1 MYAMGHTFAKVSLYN
16 PNDLSRVLD
25 LNLIVDTGSTYTWVK
40 KTKLNNLGIKPI
52 GKRVF
57 KTIEGRLIER
67 EIGEAII
74 EYENEKITTIVVF
87 AEEEDVEVLGVY
99 ALEGLGLEIDPITRK
114 LKKSQTILAL

>member
-1 MYAMGHTFAKVSLYN
+1 MEHTFAKVSLYN

-25 LNLIVDTGSTYTWVK
+25 LNLIVNTGSTYTWVK
-40 KTKLNNLGIKPI
+40 KIKLNNLGIKPI

-67 EIGEAII
+67 EIGEVII

-114 LKKSQTILAL
+114 LKKSQAILAL

>member
-1 MYAMGHTFAKVSLYN
+1 MGHAFAKVSLYN
-16 PNDLSRVLD
+16 SNDLSRVLD
-25 LNLIVDTGSTYTWVK
+25 LNLIVDNVSTYTWVK

-74 EYENEKITTIVVF
+74 EYKMK
-87 AEEEDVEVLGVY
+87 
-99 ALEGLGLEIDPITRK
+99 K
-114 LKKSQTILAL
+114 LQQ